1 MLKIAILD
9 DYQEAALRS
18 APWHNIPDTEVKAF
32 TQYIADEN
40 VLLETLEPFDVI
52 VAMRE
57 RTPFPASL
65 LAKLPNLKLLVT
77 TAMRNLAI
85 DMEYAKEKGILVCGT
100 DMVPHS
106 TYEHTW
112 ALILALAKNIPEDN
126 ALLHAGG
133 GQANSGIGLKGKT
146 LGVLGLGR
154 LGKEV
159 ARIGQAFGMNVIAW
173 SQNLNAEQAAA
184 LGYSTI
190 TQENID
196 ATLAKMVQGT
206 DPSGMVT
213 TPQQRIN
220 SADAE
225 AATVLNQYKFGHQM
239 GIMNNQMGMMN
250 NQMGMMNNQMGNQQQ
265 QWQQQQ
271 MMQQQQQQGGG
282 LSGALGAFGSTLIR
296 GSLGLPPAG
305 MYGGQQQMYPQQ
317 NMMGGQVP
325 NGMNGQTA

>member
-1 MLKIAILD
+1 MGLFGNKSNTLD
-9 DYQEAALRS
+9 IPGIGAGVSQEQMNMFANAAQQSGLQDYGMQMVNQFTGGGL
-18 APWHNIPDTEVKAF
+18 DTE
-32 TQYIADEN
+32 QIE
-40 VLLETLEPFDVI
+40 
-52 VAMRE
+52 
-57 RTPFPASL
+57 
-65 LAKLPNLKLLVT
+65 
-77 TAMRNLAI
+77 
-85 DMEYAKEKGILVCGT
+85 
-100 DMVPHS
+100 
-106 TYEHTW
+106 
-112 ALILALAKNIPEDN
+112 
-126 ALLHAGG
+126 LLHHMVARHPNEMDIFLV
-133 GQANSGIGLKGKT
+133 QSPQFL
-146 LGVLGLGR
+146 LGLSELISLIMR
-154 LGKEV
+154 KELY
-159 ARIGQAFGMNVIAW
+159 AWFNSPVIN
-173 SQNLNAEQAAA
+173 STVNAEQAAT

-196 ATLAKMVQGT
+196 ATLTKMVQGT

-225 AATVLNQYKFGHQM
+225 ASSVLNQYKFGHQM

-317 NMMGGQVP
+317 NMMGGQIP

>member
-1 MLKIAILD
+1 MGLFGNKSNTLEIPGIGAGVNQEQMNMFANAAQQSGLQDYGMQMLNQYTGGGL
-9 DYQEAALRS
+9 
-18 APWHNIPDTEVKAF
+18 DTE
-32 TQYIADEN
+32 QIE
-40 VLLETLEPFDVI
+40 LI
-52 VAMRE
+52 HHMVARH
-57 RTPFPASL
+57 
-65 LAKLPNLKLLVT
+65 PNEMDIFL
-77 TAMRNLAI
+77 MQS
-85 DMEYAKEKGILVCGT
+85 
-100 DMVPHS
+100 PHF
-106 TYEHTW
+106 
-112 ALILALAKNIPEDN
+112 L
-126 ALLHAGG
+126 
-133 GQANSGIGLKGKT
+133 
-146 LGVLGLGR
+146 LGLSELISLIIR
-154 LGKEV
+154 KELY
-159 ARIGQAFGMNVIAW
+159 AWFNSPVIP
-173 SQNLNAEQAAA
+173 STINAEQAAT

-206 DPSGMVT
+206 DSSGMVT

-239 GIMNNQMGMMN
+239 GIMN

>member
-1 MLKIAILD
+1 MGLFGNKSNTLEIPGIGAGVNQEQMNMFANAAQQSGLQDYGMQMLNQYTGGGL
-9 DYQEAALRS
+9 
-18 APWHNIPDTEVKAF
+18 DTE
-32 TQYIADEN
+32 QIE
-40 VLLETLEPFDVI
+40 LI
-52 VAMRE
+52 HHMVARH
-57 RTPFPASL
+57 
-65 LAKLPNLKLLVT
+65 PNEMDIFLMQSPQFL
-77 TAMRNLAI
+77 
-85 DMEYAKEKGILVCGT
+85 
-100 DMVPHS
+100 
-106 TYEHTW
+106 
-112 ALILALAKNIPEDN
+112 
-126 ALLHAGG
+126 
-133 GQANSGIGLKGKT
+133 
-146 LGVLGLGR
+146 LGLSE
-154 LGKEV
+154 LISLIMKKELY
-159 ARIGQAFGMNVIAW
+159 AWFNSPVIP
-173 SQNLNAEQAAA
+173 STVNAEQAAT

-206 DPSGMVT
+206 DPTGMVT

-239 GIMNNQMGMMN
+239 GIMNNQMG
-250 NQMGMMNNQMGNQQQ
+250 NQQQ

-271 MMQQQQQQGGG
+271 MMLQQQQQGGG

>member
-1 MLKIAILD
+1 MGLFGNKSNTLEIPGIGAGVNQEQMNMFANAAQQSGLQDYGMQMLNQYTGGGL
-9 DYQEAALRS
+9 
-18 APWHNIPDTEVKAF
+18 DTE
-32 TQYIADEN
+32 QIE
-40 VLLETLEPFDVI
+40 LI
-52 VAMRE
+52 HHMVARH
-57 RTPFPASL
+57 
-65 LAKLPNLKLLVT
+65 PNEMDIFLMQSPQFL
-77 TAMRNLAI
+77 
-85 DMEYAKEKGILVCGT
+85 
-100 DMVPHS
+100 
-106 TYEHTW
+106 
-112 ALILALAKNIPEDN
+112 
-126 ALLHAGG
+126 
-133 GQANSGIGLKGKT
+133 
-146 LGVLGLGR
+146 LGLSELISLIMR
-154 LGKEV
+154 KELY
-159 ARIGQAFGMNVIAW
+159 AWFNSPVIN
-173 SQNLNAEQAAA
+173 STVNAEQAAT

-206 DPSGMVT
+206 DPTGMVT

-239 GIMNNQMGMMN
+239 GMMNNQMGMMN